1 MKKLFSVLLAVC
13 TLLALAACNKKDS
26 GDKIKPSTPANT
38 IAFATYSYDKQISN
52 IKPKGKFS
60 TDFTVYMLKG
70 ETEGC
75 QLVFYSDQDVKKIE
89 LATLSGENE
98 NISTE
103 IFSMHRTHKI
113 SGKQYTDSAFPYA
126 KAEISLNKKRSLSML
141 IEFTTTKDT
150 PAGEYKYVFSLNDTS
165 GKKSTTLATYN
176 VTVHVWD
183 IVLPEEKTF
192 GTSVGINSYHIGRF
206 YGGCGPDL
214 YKQFYDMLLEHNMCA
229 HTLPYDILDERA
241 DAYMS
246 DPRVTSFC
254 VPCNQDENPE
264 EKILAYYNKLKSN
277 PEWLKKAMFY
287 PIDEPNDM
295 EKLEK
300 YKAHCERLK
309 AIAPE
314 IPVISPIYTNI
325 KTGEGKDQIDFM
337 DPYTDMWC
345 PKLCLWDD
353 SQSYDRFLDYKPEKT
368 FAERMTEMQN
378 EGDRMWSYVCNAP
391 TAPYAQLFI
400 DTDGVVHRLMMWQH
414 YQRNIEGFL
423 YWGSTA
429 WGYKTPDMDY
439 YKNID
444 PWKTSY
450 NGVQDGNGNPVYGEG
465 FLFYPG
471 GLSLRM
477 FEPISSIRMK
487 ILRDGID
494 DIEFFYLAEKVL
506 GREWVMNYVNQATPD
521 LTSYVSDSQFANIR
535 IEMGNALEAAL
546 KK

>member
-1 MKKLFSVLLAVC
+1 
-13 TLLALAACNKKDS
+13 
-26 GDKIKPSTPANT
+26 
-38 IAFATYSYDKQISN
+38 
-52 IKPKGKFS
+52 
-60 TDFTVYMLKG
+60 
-70 ETEGC
+70 
-75 QLVFYSDQDVKKIE
+75 
-89 LATLSGENE
+89 
-98 NISTE
+98 
-103 IFSMHRTHKI
+103 
-113 SGKQYTDSAFPYA
+113 
-126 KAEISLNKKRSLSML
+126 
-141 IEFTTTKDT
+141 
-150 PAGEYKYVFSLNDTS
+150 
-165 GKKSTTLATYN
+165 
-176 VTVHVWD
+176 
-183 IVLPEEKTF
+183 
-192 GTSVGINSYHIGRF
+192 
-206 YGGCGPDL
+206 
-214 YKQFYDMLLEHNMCA
+214 
-229 HTLPYDILDERA
+229 
-241 DAYMS
+241 
-246 DPRVTSFC
+246 
-254 VPCNQDENPE
+254 
-264 EKILAYYNKLKSN
+264 
-277 PEWLKKAMFY
+277 
-287 PIDEPNDM
+287 
-295 EKLEK
+295 
-300 YKAHCERLK
+300 
-309 AIAPE
+309 
-314 IPVISPIYTNI
+314 
-325 KTGEGKDQIDFM
+325 
-337 DPYTDMWC
+337 MWC

-378 EGDRMWSYVCNAP
+378 EGDIMWSYVCNAP